1 LIGNQISSIVPASIF
16 VLGVKIISLY
26 QYSEKSNAIIMNK
39 AEFKDEGVSSIH
51 ITKNP
56 RDRNKKYMI
65 DATNLSS
72 VTLLFY
78 YYCCFPSAA
87 GLPAAL
93 PLELVPAA
101 PHQQPPAAKIHIRL
115 KEASASSS
123 PSWAAATAPMRPPEG
138 VDHSQPA

>member
-1 LIGNQISSIVPASIF
+1 

-72 VTLLFY
+72 VTLLLY
-78 YYCCFPSAA
+78 YYYCFPSAA

-93 PLELVPAA
+93 PLELS
-101 PHQQPPAAKIHIRL
+101 QPPRTSSLLLPKYTSASRRPVHLLLHLGLPQLRPCVPL
-115 KEASASSS
+115 KESITASQLSL
-123 PSWAAATAPMRPPEG
+123 PPMLMLICLAG
-138 VDHSQPA
+138 